1 MHESEQAQLVAKIQA
16 EKAAEAQ
23 AERARRVLLAT
34 TAHQDA
40 AVRAEDRR
48 LGEGGITAAEG
59 QRRVVW
65 ENTLRKNREQLAE
78 ELDRAVDSHR
88 HAVTR
93 HEQARSAVQRADAEL
108 KLVQER
114 LDQRERSRE
123 LDRERA
129 QQELVDESTLRRFL
143 ERNGA

>member
-1 MHESEQAQLVAKIQA
+1 VHESEQAQLVAKIQA
-16 EKAAEAQ
+16 ERAAEAET
-23 AERARRVLLAT
+23 ERARRLLLAT
-34 TAHQDA
+34 TAHQSA

-48 LGEGGITAAEG
+48 MGERGITAAEG

-65 ENTLRKNREQLAE
+65 ENTLRKTREQLAE
-78 ELDRAVDSHR
+78 ELDRAIDSHR
-88 HAVTR
+88 HAVGR
-93 HEQARSAVQRADAEL
+93 HEQARSSVQRADAEL

-114 LDQRERSRE
+114 LDQRERSRQ

-129 QQELVDESTLRRFL
+129 QQETLDESSLRRFL